1 MRIPSLATIAA
12 SAAAAAG
19 FGPAHQEFT
28 IQTKEAAKYTAD
40 LWALRE
46 SRATRYA
53 KRPGRSQQ
61 QRRRLSRRMHPH
73 GF

>member
-12 SAAAAAG
+12 FAAAAAQQ
-19 FGPAHQEFT
+19 AFT
-28 IQTKEAAKYTAD
+28 NQPKETEKCTAD

-61 QRRRLSRRMHPH
+61 QRRRPSRRVHPH